1 MEPTDKTHLV
11 LARKYRPQDFST
23 LYGQEALVR
32 TLSNALSSGR
42 LAQAYMLTGV
52 RGVGKTTTARIIA
65 RALNCTSTDS
75 EGQTTP
81 EPCGTCSN
89 CTAIAA
95 DRHPDVLEMD
105 AASRTGVGD
114 VRELIDSVRY
124 APVQAR
130 SKVYIIDEVH
140 MLSKQAFNALLK
152 TLEEPPP
159 HVKFIFATT
168 EIRQVPV
175 TILSRCQRFDLRRI
189 GAEQLQN
196 LFTDILGKEQVEA
209 EEEAVRMIARA
220 ADGSARDG
228 LSLLDQAIALS
239 ETKVMAQTVGDML
252 GLADRGR
259 LVDLFNAVLSADAIS
274 ALTIYDQL
282 YEVGADP
289 LLVIKDLAVLSHLLT
304 RAKVS
309 PKSTD
314 QQAMPELERQLI
326 TDVLPRLSLGV
337 LGRLWQAIQHGIET
351 VEKAQDSK
359 QAGDMVLMRLTHLA
373 NVPTPGDLIKQFEQ
387 VAPTKA
393 LAPVTPPVAPAVTPA
408 ANPASIQ
415 PAASAPE
422 QQAEEPEQRSEQ
434 APSVTPDLDSVEKIA
449 AFLVTQKEPRMAHD
463 LSANARLVK
472 LDVWQ
477 RDGDKGGLL
486 ELELLERAPSNLPL
500 QLSEALKTYAGQI
513 WQVEESKLAGQATV
527 YEQQKSDKEAMYQSA
542 LDHPLVKTTLDT
554 FPQAEVVDVRPT
566 PTNLG

>member
-65 RALNCTSTDS
+65 RALNCIGVDDQ
-75 EGQTTP
+75 GNTTP

-114 VRELIDSVRY
+114 VRELIESVRY

-189 GAEQLQN
+189 STEQLQN
-196 LFTDILGKEQVEA
+196 LFTDILSKEQVEA
-209 EEEAVRMIARA
+209 ESEAVQMIARA

-239 ETKVMAQTVGDML
+239 DGQVLAQTVGDML

-259 LVDLFNAVLSADAIS
+259 LIDLFQALLSGNAVEALSIF
-274 ALTIYDQL
+274 DQL
-282 YEVGADP
+282 YEVGSDP
-289 LLVIKDLAVLSHLLT
+289 LLVIKDLATLSHLMT
-304 RAKVS
+304 RAKVA
-309 PKSTD
+309 PKATEN
-314 QQAMPELERQLI
+314 QNLPELERSLI
-326 TDVLPRLSLGV
+326 EQVLPSLSLGV
-337 LGRLWQAIQHGIET
+337 LGRLWQALQQGIET
-351 VEKAQDSK
+351 VERAQDTK
-359 QAGDMVLMRLTHLA
+359 QAGDMVLMRLAYMA
-373 NVPTPGDLIKQFEQ
+373 NVPTPGEMVKQFEQ
-387 VAPTKA
+387 GGGNTGNGSTSSGSTGGGLGNGNPSAGNAPQA
-393 LAPVTPPVAPAVTPA
+393 SSASAAA
-408 ANPASIQ
+408 SANPAIAKPLEAPPKEPHEKTNVIKAEDQVPPASLHEPSSDGPVVPQPEAPLEADLSSI
-415 PAASAPE
+415 
-422 QQAEEPEQRSEQ
+422 
-434 APSVTPDLDSVEKIA
+434 EKMA
-449 AFLVTQKEPRMAHD
+449 AFLVGK
-463 LSANARLVK
+463 K
-472 LDVWQ
+472 
-477 RDGDKGGLL
+477 
-486 ELELLERAPSNLPL
+486 
-500 QLSEALKTYAGQI
+500 
-513 WQVEESKLAGQATV
+513 
-527 YEQQKSDKEAMYQSA
+527 
-542 LDHPLVKTTLDT
+542 
-554 FPQAEVVDVRPT
+554 
-566 PTNLG
+566 